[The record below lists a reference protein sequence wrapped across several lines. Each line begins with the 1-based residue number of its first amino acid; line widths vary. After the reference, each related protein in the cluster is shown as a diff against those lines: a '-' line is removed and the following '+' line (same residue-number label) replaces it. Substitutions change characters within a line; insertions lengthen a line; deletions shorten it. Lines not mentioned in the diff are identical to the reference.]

1 MEEIKQDFEI
11 ISFKVE
17 IARNEFDAIL
27 GQIKSRGLSSN
38 PKKSANNR
46 VVEALLDLD
55 LSSGSFLISKIQNHN
70 LPRVLA
76 ICPKTETHKNISS
89 AITKEIYKKGTST
102 LVKQLKNI
110 VNASNE
116 VSSKTM
122 HIRMGDLSIVD
133 PSNVKYS
140 GRAETPIIATLAPTI
155 YLDFDDKPQFPIAR
169 DKTFNSELFLEQIAR
184 NLKLF
189 DSPKILVDK
198 NTFTLTLKLA
208 VPNLL
213 NSTSYEVYAHWGSY
227 EEFSTPWS
235 DELLIRIDETNA
247 NCIHHLSF
255 SGEALIKGAYGITL
269 FIKVPG
275 AANIRWFAP
284 QKNGDI
290 KFFIECD
297 DIHLHNKRLKH
308 YKKTKIN
315 FQDRIKKA
323 IFNSKKFIS
332 LIEEVKQSKPLIA
345 LGECLSNELNKN
357 KNENQSL
364 KNFLNLIENN
374 FNTEDIKE
382 HILTNY
388 GLGEV
393 VFITPEGPHAGAGGL
408 AQVISGLP
416 PTIAKHNI
424 PTTIISP
431 LYAYENGNKHP
442 SANDILA
449 KGIILGDVRVI
460 PEYVGTVRV
469 DIGPTYIVGSA
480 NHGRAPSSLN
490 CKVYLAQYKN
500 LRFFLIANSGSF
512 DRLYE
517 PVYSDEQLRRA
528 LVFSRASLEVI
539 AKESLLIKPSVI
551 ISNDWMA
558 AIVPSLCALDY
569 QYQKVD
575 WLKRAKTIHMIH
587 NGGADYHGR
596 LPLHYGEEDLWPM
609 FNLAPEHYF
618 GFQDPYCSQ
627 LLNLTMGA
635 TQHVSGGIL
644 TVSQPYAKDLLSDIG
659 SDGLHYVLQHKR
671 EKVFG
676 VSNGINR
683 EHINSYLSFKS
694 FNNSNT
700 LNSIDD
706 LLVAK
711 TNLKNII
718 QTKYRLSNNQDA
730 KILCMVGRLVEQK
743 GLHLLSGHV
752 AGTNHSTL
760 EEILVRYKNA
770 QIIVAGP
777 VTLGDE
783 SSCYFCDTV
792 RYLQSKYPGRIGAEF
807 SYLSHSSAL
816 DIIAASSLFL
826 MPSRFEPGG
835 IAQLEALAVGTPV
848 IGRAVGGISST
859 IINFNEYSKIGN
871 GFLCY
876 DYNPTAFAS
885 TVMWAL
891 KTCSD
896 NDVYNSLVAQAY
908 NADHS
913 WEHRSAQ
920 YISVLQ
926 AIILGEKRI
935 ANLSPLKP
943 KRILANQ
950 SRANN

>member
-393 VFITPEGPHAGAGGL
+393 VFITPEGPHAGAGGR
-408 AQVISGLP
+408 P
-416 PTIAKHNI
+416 
-424 PTTIISP
+424 
-431 LYAYENGNKHP
+431 
-442 SANDILA
+442 
-449 KGIILGDVRVI
+449 
-460 PEYVGTVRV
+460 
-469 DIGPTYIVGSA
+469 
-480 NHGRAPSSLN
+480 
-490 CKVYLAQYKN
+490 
-500 LRFFLIANSGSF
+500 
-512 DRLYE
+512 
-517 PVYSDEQLRRA
+517 
-528 LVFSRASLEVI
+528 
-539 AKESLLIKPSVI
+539 
-551 ISNDWMA
+551 
-558 AIVPSLCALDY
+558 
-569 QYQKVD
+569 
-575 WLKRAKTIHMIH
+575 
-587 NGGADYHGR
+587 
-596 LPLHYGEEDLWPM
+596 
-609 FNLAPEHYF
+609 
-618 GFQDPYCSQ
+618 
-627 LLNLTMGA
+627 
-635 TQHVSGGIL
+635 
-644 TVSQPYAKDLLSDIG
+644 
-659 SDGLHYVLQHKR
+659 
-671 EKVFG
+671 
-676 VSNGINR
+676 
-683 EHINSYLSFKS
+683 
-694 FNNSNT
+694 
-700 LNSIDD
+700 
-706 LLVAK
+706 
-711 TNLKNII
+711 
-718 QTKYRLSNNQDA
+718 
-730 KILCMVGRLVEQK
+730 
-743 GLHLLSGHV
+743 
-752 AGTNHSTL
+752 
-760 EEILVRYKNA
+760 
-770 QIIVAGP
+770 
-777 VTLGDE
+777 
-783 SSCYFCDTV
+783 
-792 RYLQSKYPGRIGAEF
+792 
-807 SYLSHSSAL
+807 
-816 DIIAASSLFL
+816 
-826 MPSRFEPGG
+826 
-835 IAQLEALAVGTPV
+835 
-848 IGRAVGGISST
+848 
-859 IINFNEYSKIGN
+859 
-871 GFLCY
+871 
-876 DYNPTAFAS
+876 
-885 TVMWAL
+885 
-891 KTCSD
+891 
-896 NDVYNSLVAQAY
+896 
-908 NADHS
+908 
-913 WEHRSAQ
+913 
-920 YISVLQ
+920 
-926 AIILGEKRI
+926 
-935 ANLSPLKP
+935 
-943 KRILANQ
+943 
-950 SRANN
+950 